1 MKCSKHLACYDESLV
16 GHQKKGLLSWACQHT
31 PIIKALRRL
40 RPEEHK
46 FETSLSDIVRPC
58 LKKQKTK
65 QNKTKIRGSCSAES
79 SLIKPERH

>member
-1 MKCSKHLACYDESLV
+1 VAAAAAATVTVSVAVGIFKTSMKCSKHLACYDESLV

-46 FETSLSDIVRPC
+46 FETSLSDIVRPW
-58 LKKQKTK
+58 LK
-65 QNKTKIRGSCSAES
+65 
-79 SLIKPERH
+79 